1 MVSCH
6 AVRAEQGHSAFKSL
20 PKVATILVLA
30 VGAVSASSAAASAAV
45 VYDNIATP
53 QPSNVPSTGFEAN
66 SLRELGGQVQ
76 LAGTARQNPK
86 VTALM
91 SSWGCENGSWNTND
105 CSTSSGANFSVPIT
119 LNLYN
124 VGPSNS
130 VGSLIKSVTQT
141 FQIPYRPSAD
151 NVNCTGAD
159 AGKWFDGT
167 ACVNGL
173 GAPITFNLAG
183 QGVTLP
189 NNVIVSLVYNTS
201 SLRAEPDRGVG
212 TLLHRVGWLRLRR
225 AQHRRSQCRSE
236 HRVVPGSGRRVLE
249 LDLERL
255 LLRRGERRH
264 RDVPPGFGL
273 LDGLPAVLPDLGVG
287 HRRCDRERQH
297 LRVPDR
303 PGPIARTRTSRPSTT
318 PSTPS
323 VAGSTIL
330 VCAGNYPE
338 NVTINKSLTLK
349 GAQAGVDARTRSV
362 PAASESLVAG
372 GSANPFTINGGAT
385 ADTIDGF
392 TLTHSGS
399 SAGIG
404 TFAGSNHLFQDNII
418 SGNTYAINGSYQ
430 DSTLF
435 QNRVENSD
443 IGFEANTAPHIDGVT
458 VSSNRFVNIAGPN
471 GYAVHFISTGVD
483 PHTGVVVK
491 NNQDVNGS
499 GNFVVLDNT
508 DGARVT
514 DNTVTNNG
522 ASAIFFGGSNDNTL
536 ISGNRI
542 SGATSAI
549 RLTTLFHSG
558 DPNDNLTVTGN
569 VLNANTR
576 GLFADSDA
584 ITSRLEVHGN
594 SIAGNTTA
602 GIESGSSLPV
612 DATNNWW
619 GCNAGPGNPGC
630 DSVGGAFAGQIT
642 TSPRL
647 VLGISAV
654 PSTIFAGTGQSQLT
668 ADLTHNSAGAVAGTG
683 FPDGTSVAFGAA
695 PLGTVSPASAATV
708 SGAAG
713 SVLSAG
719 ATTGTTNASATLDSQ
734 TVATPVTIAT
744 PPQGQQGQQG
754 QSGGVAGAVGKSK
767 KCKKKKKKSKKA
779 VAAKK
784 CKRKKK

>member
-30 VGAVSASSAAASAAV
+30 VGAVLASSAAASAAV

-189 NNVIVSLVYNTS
+189 NNVIVSLVYNTTHFGPSPIGESAPCFTESGGCGYDALNIGDLNAGPSTGSFPVPDDAYSNSTS
-201 SLRAEPDRGVG
+201 SGFYCDG
-212 TLLHRVGWLRLRR
+212 
-225 AQHRRSQCRSE
+225 
-236 HRVVPGSGRRVLE
+236 GSGGTGTFR
-249 LDLERL
+249 LDSGCWTGFQPSFRISASAT
-255 LLRRGERRH
+255 G
-264 RDVPPGFGL
+264 DVIVNDNTSG
-273 LDGLPAVLPDLGVG
+273 
-287 HRRCDRERQH
+287 
-297 LRVPDR
+297 
-303 PGPIARTRTSRPSTT
+303 PGPAGADCANPDFSTIHDAVNA
-318 PSTPS
+318 S

-418 SGNTYAINGSYQ
+418 SGDTYAINGSYQ

-779 VAAKK
+779 VVAKK